1 MGVKNQSN
9 KSNESWSLYSF
20 ADKVDIQ
27 LMVIGLVLAL
37 IQAILLPFVWLV
49 MGDFVSL
56 SIVREQY
63 KMEKTK
69 HFESF
74 ESNKIGISLNSNN
87 SFDQF
92 NFTTLS
98 DASVQQSR
106 IDAQFEYS
114 ATPAFIMMLSLSVAT
129 FIAAFFQRLAWEVS
143 GIRQV
148 FRVKKAYIRK
158 LLHMDVAW
166 LESRHSGQVASMLH
180 DHADSIYQ
188 GIADHVPM
196 VIFICA
202 YLLVT
207 SSVCF
212 YIQWDVTLVMFAA
225 LPLLIGTRL
234 IFSKWFC
241 KTRDEEQKLLA
252 KMTNL
257 VQETFSCIRAVIAF
271 AAQKQTSASMND

>member
-129 FIAAFFQRLAWEVS
+129 FIAAFFQV
-143 GIRQV
+143 
-148 FRVKKAYIRK
+148 
-158 LLHMDVAW
+158 
-166 LESRHSGQVASMLH
+166 
-180 DHADSIYQ
+180 
-188 GIADHVPM
+188 
-196 VIFICA
+196 
-202 YLLVT
+202 
-207 SSVCF
+207 
-212 YIQWDVTLVMFAA
+212 
-225 LPLLIGTRL
+225 
-234 IFSKWFC
+234 
-241 KTRDEEQKLLA
+241 
-252 KMTNL
+252 
-257 VQETFSCIRAVIAF
+257 
-271 AAQKQTSASMND
+271 